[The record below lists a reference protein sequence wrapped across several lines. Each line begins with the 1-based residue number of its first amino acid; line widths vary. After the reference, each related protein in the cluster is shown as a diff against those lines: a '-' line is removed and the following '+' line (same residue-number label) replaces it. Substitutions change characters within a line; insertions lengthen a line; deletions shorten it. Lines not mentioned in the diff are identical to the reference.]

1 MQYCVHT
8 ECICFCLCRVKSSY
22 LCSGNG
28 LTICLACI
36 RQALTVAHEHT
47 GCNPIAR
54 GFSFAIYCHSSTLT
68 SPFPLSCIL
77 SCIRVV
83 FAGGRGVIEGL
94 GSQLGLSQR
103 QLEPSASTLYWY
115 GNTSSSSLWY
125 ALSYIES
132 RQTVK
137 KGDRVWQVTL
147 SPSLLAS

>member
-1 MQYCVHT
+1 M
-8 ECICFCLCRVKSSY
+8 L
-22 LCSGNG
+22 L
-28 LTICLACI
+28 
-36 RQALTVAHEHT
+36 
-47 GCNPIAR
+47 
-54 GFSFAIYCHSSTLT
+54 
-68 SPFPLSCIL
+68 LS
-77 SCIRVV
+77 

-137 KGDRVWQVTL
+137 KGDRVWQVTY
-147 SPSLLAS
+147 SLDQVAATSNNCCNLE